1 MRNIFE
7 RRADAHA
14 VLFAEAQAFIDDG
27 LDLDFVLELFPEDAD
42 WLGDE
47 LGLAAGVADAYAT
60 EAPSYYFEASLKSR
74 FLAAAAA
81 RAEAPAPAP
90 VRQSPYR
97 TAIATFSI
105 AAAALVM
112 GALALGFVTSG
123 GAVPGDWNYSF
134 KRANEHLQYA
144 LSHGN
149 GRVDVQIR
157 QTEARV
163 QEIRVLSSR
172 GDASPADIQSLAQQV
187 AALGNLAKTQPLD
200 NVTRAR
206 ILGVADT
213 TSVVLKDAR
222 DRQPALD
229 PSVNAASTAVNNVV
243 TVLAT
248 PSSTPATTPAA
259 TAAPSATPTANPSPS
274 ASASPTAS
282 PSTTPTPPSATASP
296 TPTAPAS
303 KTPSPTASPSST
315 AVPSPTTPSPAP
327 TGTTAPKP

>member
-7 RRADAHA
+7 RRADDRA

-27 LDLDFVLELFPEDAD
+27 LELDFVLELFPEDAD

-47 LGLAAGVADAYAT
+47 LGLAAGVADTYAT
-60 EAPSYYFEASLKSR
+60 EAPSYYFEASLKTR

-97 TAIATFSI
+97 TAIATFSV
-105 AAAALVM
+105 AAAALIM
-112 GALALGFVTSG
+112 GVLALGFITSG

-222 DRQPALD
+222 ERQPALD

-248 PSSTPATTPAA
+248 PSGTPAA
-259 TAAPSATPTANPSPS
+259 TTVAPSATPTANPSPS
-274 ASASPTAS
+274 PSPSPAAS
-282 PSTTPTPPSATASP
+282 PSATPTPPPATPSP
-296 TPTAPAS
+296 TPTAAVS

-315 AVPSPTTPSPAP
+315 AVPLPTTPSPAP
-327 TGTTAPKP
+327 TSTTAPKP